1 MNGRGIV
8 FLTVLL
14 GVAGLAPA
22 AAQHEHHTMAPP
34 TPAPPAAPAAPAG
47 PAGPA
52 LTPGPAPDPGV
63 PVYSLD
69 DLERRAMEKNPAL
82 AQADAAIRAAEGRRL
97 QGGFLPNPVIG
108 VEAEEIPIS
117 GDHAD
122 DGKVGVF
129 FSQEVPLGGKLRRN
143 RELLARE
150 VDQARIGAEAQRNRL
165 LAQVRGLFYR
175 TLAAQHRVEVRER
188 LSGVTREAVEI
199 TRQLYNVG
207 AADTADQLAVENEAS
222 LQEAALASARIDL
235 EALWAA
241 LRAAVG
247 DPALEPGRI
256 GGSLEEGL
264 PVLDR
269 EEQRRQWLSQSP
281 ALREAAAEV
290 ARAEAAL
297 ARAKGVRAPDLEIE
311 GGVLDR
317 RGDERPGGPDLGR
330 EGFAQLGFRVPLFNR
345 NQGGIAAAEAD
356 LARARLS
363 AEGVRLRL
371 EAGFAE
377 TFARYRQAAEQSRA
391 YRESVLPRARA
402 AYEQYLGHYRQM
414 TAAYPQ
420 VLISQR
426 TLFQSEESYLR
437 SLERAWNAVI
447 GIQSLLPS
455 GEMEQPTETN
465 DLSGLDAGH

>member
-1 MNGRGIV
+1 MNGRG
-8 FLTVLL
+8 TVLL
-14 GVAGLAPA
+14 TLFLGLAGLAPA
-22 AAQHEHHTMAPP
+22 AAQHEHHAMPVPA
-34 TPAPPAAPAAPAG
+34 TPAPPPAAEPG
-47 PAGPA
+47 MAGPA
-52 LTPGPAPDPGV
+52 LTPGAPADPDV

-82 AQADAAIRAAEGRRL
+82 AAADAAIRAAEGRRL
-97 QGGFLPNPVIG
+97 QGGLLPNPVIG

-117 GDHAD
+117 GDHED

-129 FSQEVPLGGKLRRN
+129 VSQEIPLGGKLRRN
-143 RELLARE
+143 REVLARE
-150 VDQARIGAEAQRNRL
+150 VDQARIRAEAQRNRL

-188 LSGVTREAVEI
+188 LAGVTGEAVEI
-199 TRQLYNVG
+199 TKQLYNVG

-222 LQEAALASARIDL
+222 LEETALAAARIDL
-235 EALWAA
+235 DGLWAA
-241 LRAAVG
+241 LRSAVG
-247 DPALEPGRI
+247 DPDLQPGRI

-264 PVLDR
+264 PELDR

-281 ALREAAAEV
+281 ALREAEAEV

-297 ARAKGVRAPDLEIE
+297 ARAKGARAPDLEFE

-363 AEGVRLRL
+363 AERVRLAL
-371 EAGFAE
+371 ESGFAE
-377 TFARYRQAAEQSRA
+377 SFSRYRQAAGQART
-391 YRESVLPRARA
+391 YREGVLPRART
-402 AYEQYLGHYRQM
+402 AYQQYLEHYRQM

-426 TLFQSEESYLR
+426 TLFQAEESYLR
-437 SLERAWNAVI
+437 SLERAWEAVI
-447 GIQSLLPS
+447 GIQSLLPPG
-455 GEMEQPTETN
+455 GEMEEPQTT
-465 DLSGLDAGH
+465 DLSGLEGGH

>member
-1 MNGRGIV
+1 MNGRSDRAAL
-8 FLTVLL
+8 LTLLL
-14 GVAGLAPA
+14 GLAGLAPA
-22 AAQHEHHTMAPP
+22 AAQHEHHTMPA
-34 TPAPPAAPAAPAG
+34 PAPPATPATPAPG

-52 LTPGPAPDPGV
+52 LTPGPAPNPGV

-82 AQADAAIRAAEGRRL
+82 ALADAAIRAAEGRRL
-97 QGGFLPNPVIG
+97 QGGLLPNPVIG

-117 GDHAD
+117 GEHED

-143 RELLARE
+143 RELLGRE
-150 VDQARIGAEAQRNRL
+150 VDQARVRAEAQRNRL

-188 LSGVTREAVEI
+188 LAGVTREAVEI
-199 TRQLYNVG
+199 TKQLYNVG

-222 LQEAALASARIDL
+222 LQDAALSGARIDL
-235 EALWAA
+235 DALWAA
-241 LRAAVG
+241 LRSAVG
-247 DPALEPGRI
+247 DPALAPGRI

-269 EEQRRQWLSQSP
+269 EEQHRQWLAQSP
-281 ALREAAAEV
+281 ALREAEAEV

-363 AEGVRLRL
+363 AEGARLGL
-371 EAGFAE
+371 ESSFAA
-377 TFARYRQAAEQSRA
+377 TFSRYRQAAEQSRT
-391 YRESVLPRARA
+391 YREGVLPRART
-402 AYEQYLGHYRQM
+402 AYEQYLDHYRQM

-420 VLISQR
+420 VLIAQR
-426 TLFQSEESYLR
+426 SLFQAEESYLR
-437 SLERAWNAVI
+437 NLERAWEAVI
-447 GIQSLLPS
+447 GIQS
-455 GEMEQPTETN
+455 
-465 DLSGLDAGH
+465 